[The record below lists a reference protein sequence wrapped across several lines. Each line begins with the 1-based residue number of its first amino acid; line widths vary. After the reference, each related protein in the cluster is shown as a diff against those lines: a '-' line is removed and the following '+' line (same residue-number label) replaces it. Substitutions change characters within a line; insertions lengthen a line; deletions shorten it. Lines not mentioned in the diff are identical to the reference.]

1 MVEVQKHGFGFES
14 WIRQE
19 IFEITVE
26 ENYGRKWDVGPDG
39 AKHSLLPKAMHGLP
53 VSIKTCGWGGP
64 VNLSDA
70 IRQMTIDED
79 FVMIVGFWDQVSAGE
94 KNFTAIRAARFKV
107 ADWKRLWRS
116 YDLDSVLSLDRAIK
130 NMDIS
135 SDKAH
140 EIADNWKTKNKPKD
154 DLCLRINPKIDS
166 KKQRRI
172 QCSLPFQAFWN
183 HIGEVPKQALPQ
195 LFCGKRFPN
204 PVKSEP
210 RVLRKKS
217 KD

>member
-1 MVEVQKHGFGFES
+1 
-14 WIRQE
+14 
-19 IFEITVE
+19 
-26 ENYGRKWDVGPDG
+26 
-39 AKHSLLPKAMHGLP
+39 
-53 VSIKTCGWGGP
+53 
-64 VNLSDA
+64 
-70 IRQMTIDED
+70 MTIDED
-79 FVMIVGFWDQVSAGE
+79 FVMIVGFWNQVSAGE

-135 SDKAH
+135 SGEAH

-195 LFCGKRFPN
+195 LFYGNRFPN